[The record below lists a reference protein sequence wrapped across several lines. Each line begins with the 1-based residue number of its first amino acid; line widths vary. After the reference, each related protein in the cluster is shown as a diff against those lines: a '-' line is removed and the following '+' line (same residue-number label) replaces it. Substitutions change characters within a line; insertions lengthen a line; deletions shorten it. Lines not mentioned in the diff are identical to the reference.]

1 MLKNAFQTRKLDCAK
16 IEADFAKKKI
26 EADLTQLQKMNGKK
40 EMLGEGGI
48 KLHR

>member
-1 MLKNAFQTRKLDCAK
+1 MHFRQENWIVRKLK
-16 IEADFAKKKI
+16 LILQKKI